1 MTQRFTDKKV
11 LTRLV
16 GIPGWI
22 IYRDSMNGM
31 YARNEELSI
40 DLNLMYW
47 NITLNHPKLDRVI
60 DDVRYQIRKAILEN

>member
-1 MTQRFTDKKV
+1 MAQRFTDKKV

-31 YARNEELSI
+31 YARNEELMI
-40 DLNLMYW
+40 DLHLGYW
-47 NITLNHPKLDRVI
+47 NITLNYPKLDCAI
-60 DDVRYQIRKAILEN
+60 ANIRRDIEEAERA